1 MPRLLE
7 TNDPG
12 CGRGVK
18 PDSNWRLVLSPV
30 SEGSERSSDLR
41 RLSFDHLPPVR
52 SAARASGRARYWLT
66 VLVVAP
72 LLLISCRTSSSNG
85 QSKTPSKSQAPAIG
99 VAFTGPTAVNL
110 REDLGPRA
118 TVVATLQHGERL
130 EVLETR
136 RRFVRV
142 RTAKG
147 LEGWTDVNYLLSQQ
161 QVSDLDKL
169 AEFAAKLPS
178 QGKGTT
184 FDSLNVHTAP
194 SRQAPS
200 FTQIPEGGA
209 ADVLVHRVSPRNAV
223 MPPAAPAKAKAK
235 NAKNAKNAPPKQTKQ
250 GKEPPPP
257 PPPAP
262 TPPANWV
269 ELSRPRAT
277 ELDGEPAPA
286 APVKPV
292 PEDDWYLVRT
302 HDGKAGWVLA
312 RQMSMSIPDEVA
324 QYAEGHVIT
333 GYLSLGKVGSTDKD
347 NWLWTTTSAGSQGL
361 DFDSFRVF
369 VWSIKRNRYE
379 TAYIERNVK
388 GHYPIQAQP
397 GSGED
402 AAFSVVLEDK
412 DGQIYKKTYAFSG
425 YRVKLVSKEPR
436 AEPPV
441 VPEVRSTGNFEEVQ
455 VVQKVS
461 WAEKLRDMRKRWF
474 GR

>member
-1 MPRLLE
+1 
-7 TNDPG
+7 
-12 CGRGVK
+12 
-18 PDSNWRLVLSPV
+18 
-30 SEGSERSSDLR
+30 
-41 RLSFDHLPPVR
+41 
-52 SAARASGRARYWLT
+52 
-66 VLVVAP
+66 
-72 LLLISCRTSSSNG
+72 
-85 QSKTPSKSQAPAIG
+85 
-99 VAFTGPTAVNL
+99 
-110 REDLGPRA
+110 
-118 TVVATLQHGERL
+118 VVATLQHGERL

-262 TPPANWV
+262 APPANWV